1 MISRMMF
8 SRPPDATILIR
19 IMVGGIFFLEGIQ
32 KFLYPDDL
40 GVGRFSKIGI
50 PAPEVMAPFLGGVEI
65 VCGLVLLAGLLTRLA
80 AIPLLIDISVAIL
93 STKIPILLGQGFWM
107 FTLPKVPRYGFSAWC
122 MRRVLTFPCFLGCS
136 F

>member
-1 MISRMMF
+1 M
-8 SRPPDATILIR
+8 P
-19 IMVGGIFFLEGIQ
+19 V
-32 KFLYPDDL
+32 
-40 GVGRFSKIGI
+40 
-50 PAPEVMAPFLGGVEI
+50 PAAFVLEI
-65 VCGLVLLAGLLTRLA
+65 VPGKLNTGLLPLMLTAAPVGLLTRLA

-136 F
+136 FCSSSAAESGRSMRKSPLPASAHMQRNKSGTCFSRRPMAP